1 MIIVTLTLCRKIP
14 EDPDDVKQ
22 MEQKL
27 GNNTKCKHN
36 ETQMMILLYR
46 VPIVRA
52 MLVLLL
58 SNKLVHKSKFLY

>member
-36 ETQMMILLYR
+36 ETQMMILLCR
-46 VPIVRA
+46 VP
-52 MLVLLL
+52 
-58 SNKLVHKSKFLY
+58 N